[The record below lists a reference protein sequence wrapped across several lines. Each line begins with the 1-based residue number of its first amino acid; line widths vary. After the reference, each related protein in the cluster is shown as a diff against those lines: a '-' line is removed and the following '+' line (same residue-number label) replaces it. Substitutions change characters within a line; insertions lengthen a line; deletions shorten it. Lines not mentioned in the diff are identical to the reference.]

1 MNLTSRL
8 NSSFVYFHICEIVPK
23 PGRPWDSTLS
33 PALAR
38 DSKSGRTSLGA
49 NDLNYESAVMLYT
62 TDFSFEL
69 ACTRVPKFP
78 REQTIRLAEM
88 RIDKLN
94 PTSYIQI
101 VESHASCVGLLPTS
115 GIAVWWH
122 GLRLSHD
129 LRFQTRPLGVPSAL
143 WHQRGAGCMA
153 SVVKS
158 EEHRLI
164 DCSPPRQRRGDP
176 VTHHLPRVR
185 LPISSWS
192 GSV

>member
-1 MNLTSRL
+1 MSA
-8 NSSFVYFHICEIVPK
+8 K
-23 PGRPWDSTLS
+23 PSQNRDVPWDSTLN

-62 TDFSFEL
+62 ADLSFEL

-101 VESHASCVGLLPTS
+101 VESHASCVGLLMTLE
-115 GIAVWWH
+115 IAVWWH
-122 GLRLSHD
+122 GIRSSCDSRL
-129 LRFQTRPLGVPSAL
+129 QTRPFGVPSAL
-143 WHQRGAGCMA
+143 WYQRGRAAWHLSSG
-153 SVVKS
+153 
-158 EEHRLI
+158 
-164 DCSPPRQRRGDP
+164 RRS
-176 VTHHLPRVR
+176 
-185 LPISSWS
+185 IA
-192 GSV
+192 